1 MGSISGRPPY
11 TSGGLPRGLSPAASQ
26 SQQQSQTERHAPLT
40 RSVISNSLKSQAQ
53 WGVSL
58 LSPCVHSSV
67 LPCLRQLPQR
77 IQWAKPA
84 DGLQDPTS
92 RSSKAPQLPAIAEDP
107 GAGAAQRE
115 PDRQVAGAA
124 TKVTAQALESSL
136 RAAIEAQRRL
146 RARRKHRDKL
156 LHALNKVTCPC
167 PKLVTLQMQLIC
179 LSGRITLMDGPSITE
194 SCPEACLCVREVKC
208 EQLLAGRQA
217 LAGVWRGTRPTDVA
231 AGWVQAIQSWLRTL
245 LRYSRLCSHTSAIPG
260 LQCLHQKHRRPSELP
275 FPLSPPG
282 AVHLSGF

>member
-1 MGSISGRPPY
+1 MSSSARKGFFRTNCCLLPSRTVLAQDNCKHPDNHCHAAADLDNRVLPGNTLILELTDGLYIWPPSSHIRRTASGAVPSSIPEPASISDGEACTSHQECHIEWPY
-11 TSGGLPRGLSPAASQ
+11 
-26 SQQQSQTERHAPLT
+26 
-40 RSVISNSLKSQAQ
+40 ISRTMSSELAESM
-53 WGVSL
+53 
-58 LSPCVHSSV
+58 VHSSV
-67 LPCLRQLPQR
+67 LPCPRQLLQR
-77 IQWAKPA
+77 IQWARPA

-92 RSSKAPQLPAIAEDP
+92 RSSKAPQLPAIAEEP
-107 GAGAAQRE
+107 GAGAPQRE
-115 PDRQVAGAA
+115 PDRKVAGAA

-156 LHALNKVTCPC
+156 LHALGKVTCPC

-179 LSGRITLMDGPSITE
+179 LSGRTTLMDGPSITE

-231 AGWVQAIQSWLRTL
+231 AA
-245 LRYSRLCSHTSAIPG
+245 
-260 LQCLHQKHRRPSELP
+260 
-275 FPLSPPG
+275 
-282 AVHLSGF
+282 